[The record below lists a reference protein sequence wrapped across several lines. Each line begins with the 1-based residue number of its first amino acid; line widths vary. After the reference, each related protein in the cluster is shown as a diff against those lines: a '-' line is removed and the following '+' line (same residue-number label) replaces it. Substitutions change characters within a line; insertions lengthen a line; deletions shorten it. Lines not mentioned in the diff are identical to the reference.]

1 VAGPLLVWRFG
12 PAAATP
18 VLVLVAAL
26 LVGAAGAVAAA
37 AVAGLLLVRRQHGL
51 GWAALIGTVTLALA
65 VQLWAVPAALATV
78 RPAPPARARIRVA
91 LERAETAVLLGCGVT
106 ALATFDA
113 YGLAFAVVR

>member
-1 VAGPLLVWRFG
+1 MAVRPGGGHAGPRPRG
-12 PAAATP
+12 R
-18 VLVLVAAL
+18 
-26 LVGAAGAVAAA
+26 AAGGGRRCGGAA

-65 VQLWAVPAALATV
+65 VQLWAGPAALATV